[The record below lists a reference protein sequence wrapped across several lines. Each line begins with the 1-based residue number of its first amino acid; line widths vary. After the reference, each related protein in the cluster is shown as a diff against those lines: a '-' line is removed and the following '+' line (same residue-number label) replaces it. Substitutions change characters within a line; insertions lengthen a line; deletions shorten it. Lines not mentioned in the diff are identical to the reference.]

1 MVLFMS
7 ISICQSSNFYLV
19 IFLLLVQGMQFL
31 PVLFILGIGVVFI
44 LFLPHE
50 YKIWY
55 SNG

>member
-1 MVLFMS
+1 
-7 ISICQSSNFYLV
+7 
-19 IFLLLVQGMQFL
+19 MQFL